1 MLHGLPLTGTTPS
14 SPMALTISM
23 ARHWDI
29 SSNFVK
35 VPCSLIT
42 CQELTPNSRLLLMFL
57 IDQCGLGAMLPG
69 TIDRLLG
76 IHRATRIRCIAELR
90 ELGFVSG
97 TDKHLVL
104 NDPLPILIKLEKL
117 NESYQDEV
125 MIRVKRSVAMNM
137 TRREKVVTEDPPEKR
152 DYMKEAT
159 DAWNL
164 YRPRDYQSIRR
175 ISAQVIKAVDI
186 HMKDNQIKPHDYVEF
201 FSSLKSGVEQS
212 DFWANKNSNKTLQAI
227 TGIGNPTDKK
237 RSNVYQLLNLGFGK
251 PAEPTQEE
259 ERCDTVVYP
268 AAFRPL
274 ISDYEGA
281 QFAYNTAYRNRNIT
295 PDVEEYVIRTEK
307 ALVDVGLDPALFRL
321 KYGMKTWP
329 TDTPEPE
336 NPRELDWV
344 FDDERGYAL

>member
-1 MLHGLPLTGTTPS
+1 MPITVS
-14 SPMALTISM
+14 KASDWSV
-23 ARHWDI
+23 
-29 SSNFVK
+29 NQFVK
-35 VPCSLIT
+35 VPVGLVT
-42 CQELTPNSRLLLMFL
+42 CADLTPNSRLLLMFL
-57 IDQCGLGAMLPG
+57 FNQCGYKTVSAG
-69 TIDRLLG
+69 TIDNLLG
-76 IHRATRIRCIAELR
+76 MHRATRCRCIAELR
-90 ELGFVSG
+90 ELGFIAG
-97 TDKHLVL
+97 TDSHIIIKDPIPVL
-104 NDPLPILIKLEKL
+104 TKLDKARERYLSEVAIYVNRNVALELIEQTAVI
-117 NESYQDEV
+117 EEP
-125 MIRVKRSVAMNM
+125 A
-137 TRREKVVTEDPPEKR
+137 EKR

-164 YRPRDYQSIRR
+164 YRPKDYQSIRR
-175 ISAQVIKAVDI
+175 ISAQLIKAVDI

-295 PDVEEYVIRTEK
+295 PDIEEYVIRTEK
-307 ALVDVGLDPALFRL
+307 ALLDVGLDPALFRL

-329 TDTPEPE
+329 TDTPEPA